1 MEMSGGDAVR
11 FGPVVNPRIQAEAA
25 LGEARPAPPKTR
37 PASEGTNPAA
47 VGGSGTAA
55 PEGKAFNEVLSEA
68 GEKHGIKFSRHAT
81 ERLHS
86 RNVSLGESE
95 MNRLG
100 DAMGRAGEKGA
111 KESLV
116 LLDELAFVVSV
127 KNRTVVTA
135 MQSQQSSGVF
145 TAIDSAVIA

>member
-1 MEMSGGDAVR
+1 MSGGDAVS

-25 LGEARPAPPKTR
+25 LGEARPTPPRTATSTEAIQ
-37 PASEGTNPAA
+37 PA
-47 VGGSGTAA
+47 GGNATVSRTS
-55 PEGKAFNEVLSEA
+55 EGKAFDEVWSEA
-68 GEKHGIKFSRHAT
+68 CERHQLKFSQHAQQ
-81 ERLHS
+81 RLHS
-86 RNVSLGESE
+86 RNVNLGESE
-95 MNRLG
+95 LSRLG
-100 DAMGRAGEKGA
+100 DAVGRAGEKGA

-135 MQSQQSSGVF
+135 MQSRQSSGVF